1 MEQLT
6 DKSVQPRRSKE
17 QTALLLELYE
27 SHTGTTKD
35 FCKAH
40 NISEAAFYAAR
51 KRHSLKSKEVKQQV
65 SGFTPLT
72 QPVFNTVPTALFAV
86 VGEIK
91 IYQVVAPDYLKA
103 LLS

>member
-6 DKSVQPRRSKE
+6 DKPVQPRRSKE

-35 FCKAH
+35 FCKQH
-40 NISEAAFYAAR
+40 DISEGAFYAAR

-65 SGFTPLT
+65 SGFTALT
-72 QPVFNTVPTALFAV
+72 EPVFKVVHTSLFAS

-91 IYQVVAPDYLKA
+91 IYQAVTPDYLKA